1 MSENKELKKGN
12 GQEPETETAE
22 EGVEG
27 YAYCDSHKARCLNN
41 LCCNLVGSNVFL
53 FSFQSHIIPDH
64 VFGLIQIAVLQI
76 FYFQRKPFRRLPMQR
91 EQESARS

>member
-27 YAYCDSHKARCLNN
+27 YAYMHPIKGRY
-41 LCCNLVGSNVFL
+41 
-53 FSFQSHIIPDH
+53 P
-64 VFGLIQIAVLQI
+64 
-76 FYFQRKPFRRLPMQR
+76 
-91 EQESARS
+91 

>member
-27 YAYCDSHKARCLNN
+27 YAYCDSHKARTSHL
-41 LCCNLVGSNVFL
+41 
-53 FSFQSHIIPDH
+53 SFGRPDMANWW
-64 VFGLIQIAVLQI
+64 VWN
-76 FYFQRKPFRRLPMQR
+76 Y
-91 EQESARS
+91 

>member
-27 YAYCDSHKARCLNN
+27 
-41 LCCNLVGSNVFL
+41 
-53 FSFQSHIIPDH
+53 
-64 VFGLIQIAVLQI
+64 
-76 FYFQRKPFRRLPMQR
+76 
-91 EQESARS
+91 